1 MLEVTNSRGDKV
13 TVDRVDDNI
22 TGQVLQRQRRGFS
35 EVAGATVRITNLSTG
50 KERTET
56 TDATG
61 RYDVDVDAAPGYQ
74 IKVSASWTDGSGAYQ
89 IVVDVITLPQDDGE
103 RGGKRGPR
111 TLGEREALLERLEIL
126 EQGLVEGT
134 VGESVGVVALT
145 GEIETQLVDLV
156 NSIRSLSFAKQKL
169 IIDRL
174 LIRELLQL
182 LRKIRSIRGRRQPP
196 SPQELFA
203 IVVELFHLVIK
214 LVVKV
219 FLLQGKRIP
228 ELPRLG
234 GVELSAL

>member
-1 MLEVTNSRGDKV
+1 MPEVTNSRGDKV

-22 TGQVLQRQRRGFS
+22 TGQVLQQERRGLS
-35 EVAGATVRITNLSTG
+35 DVAGATVRITNLSTG
-50 KERTET
+50 KERTGT

-61 RYDVDVDAAPGYQ
+61 RYDVDVDAAPGNQ
-74 IKVSASWTDGSGAYQ
+74 IKISASWTDSSGTYH
-89 IVVDVITLPQDDGE
+89 IVVDVIMLPQVDGE

-126 EQGLVEGT
+126 EQGLMEGA
-134 VGESVGVVALT
+134 VGESVGVVAIT
-145 GEIETQLVDLV
+145 GEIEMQLVDLV
-156 NSIRSLSFAKQKL
+156 NSIRSLSLAKQKV

-214 LVVKV
+214 LVVKA

-228 ELPRLG
+228 ELPRLSD
-234 GVELSAL
+234 VDMSAQ